1 MSDIPASDR
10 ITLKLLNE
18 GDGWADRIQSK
29 VREWAASGMSKAVIE
44 ERLRAALSPGGYL
57 FESIM
62 SGFKNS
68 AGELVDFITVDE
80 AHDNWTGSDEWIWIA
95 IDDDNRCEDCSERD
109 GEVNSWAEWQAIGL
123 PGMGTTVCGW
133 RCRCSL
139 EPAELAAD
147 ATLPG

>member
-1 MSDIPASDR
+1 LHIGQNVKEILDCDLASEMSAR
-10 ITLKLLNE
+10 TLYE
-18 GDGWADRIQSK
+18 
-29 VREWAASGMSKAVIE
+29 EAATHCHSVKDYVS
-44 ERLRAALSPGGYL
+44 RDL

-109 GEVNSWAEWQAIGL
+109 GEVNSWSEWQAIGL

-147 ATLPG
+147 ATLPGL